1 LGGPRLIFIKSV
13 FDVPALILQGG
24 DDQTLPIG
32 AAHPASA
39 KCVQN
44 ATLKV
49 YTGAPHGLT
58 ETNQDQ
64 VNAGLLAFLKAQAPL
79 EENHHVCGTEPP
91 PRPENFM
98 NSLVPRP
105 IKSSF

>member
-64 VNAGLLAFLKAQAPL
+64 VNAGLLASLKAQAPP
-79 EENHHVCGTEPP
+79 EENHHVCGTEPAHGLEILLFP
-91 PRPENFM
+91 LCPGP
-98 NSLVPRP
+98 
-105 IKSSF
+105 